1 MCSIRVC
8 RGTRSNKKKEIG
20 HRNLTP
26 SVGTAQSVLSHLPLK
41 DRKKKGSRVR
51 TRAGER
57 VSSLFLLFS
66 LRSFHSHSSLSLP
79 SLSPSHSQLPSVSS
93 SCLVSTGKHTSQ
105 LTRGPPPRFFFS
117 SLSQV
122 PLLLLATG
130 SHRETHNGMYN
141 NGLGIKIALYLG
153 SIVKGTNSL
162 LS

>member
-1 MCSIRVC
+1 MNEGNKERRWCVQYESAEEREVI
-8 RGTRSNKKKEIG
+8 KKKEIG

-93 SCLVSTGKHTSQ
+93 SCLVSTGKHT
-105 LTRGPPPRFFFS
+105 
-117 SLSQV
+117 
-122 PLLLLATG
+122 
-130 SHRETHNGMYN
+130 
-141 NGLGIKIALYLG
+141 
-153 SIVKGTNSL
+153 
-162 LS
+162 